1 MAFNHFRFRLT
12 IRLILIF
19 ITAGIVGWGVVKTGL
34 HITPVFI
41 SFFLIWQIVSFIK
54 FVEKP
59 QRDLNRFFDAIR
71 NSDFTQTFT
80 SRSRNKTLAP
90 MIEGFSNVLEAFN
103 KTRMEKESQHRY
115 LETVV
120 QHVGV
125 GLLVFKADGSI
136 DMMNQVA
143 RKLFGIP
150 GIQNL
155 DDLKKIQISLPETFR
170 NIRSNTKTRIQFQH
184 PATGDMLS
192 LSVHATRFIIQND
205 SYTLASVQN
214 IQSDLE
220 EKELETWQHM
230 IRILTHE
237 ITNSITPISSLAS
250 TARTLLGR
258 NEFADSSETLEDV
271 QQAVLTIETRSQGL
285 LNFVESYRQLT
296 RLPRPDF
303 KIVSI
308 DELFMHIE
316 NLLSGEFSEKQ
327 IVFKRS
333 VQPASLEITADRSLI
348 EQVLIN
354 LLRNSLVW
362 CANRPG
368 SKVELSASLGPNGR
382 PVLQVIDNGPGIQ
395 KEAIDHIFIPF
406 FTTREGG
413 TGIGLSLSRQI
424 MHLHK
429 GAISVSS
436 VPDKETVFTLRF

>member
-19 ITAGIVGWGVVKTGL
+19 ITAGIVGWGIVRTGL

-150 GIQNL
+150 GIQHL

-327 IVFKRS
+327 IIFKRS

-368 SKVELSASLGPNGR
+368 AKVELSASLGPNGR